1 MRSDHTIIKC
11 DQRKLSRGNHGPGEA
26 RTERKKKKK
35 ERKKEREQ
43 GCSLQGHDSVISQ
56 SRSAM
61 IKRRKDLEFAGGSEA
76 ESPLCP
82 VVPTQTH
89 GHIRRSLL

>member
-35 ERKKEREQ
+35 KERKKE
-43 GCSLQGHDSVISQ
+43 
-56 SRSAM
+56 SRAAACRAM
-61 IKRRKDLEFAGGSEA
+61 IPLSHKA
-76 ESPLCP
+76 E
-82 VVPTQTH
+82 VP
-89 GHIRRSLL
+89 